1 MAAALDVARHA
12 AEQTTIR
19 RALAGVAVAY
29 AGYKVLVA
37 LYNISPF
44 HPLSRFPGP
53 RLAAAGYFYEAY
65 YDWIRG
71 GKYTQ
76 EIKRM
81 HEKYGPI
88 VRINPDELHCNDP
101 LFTDEIYAGPGR
113 VRDKWYHQLNTG
125 GAGPVS
131 VTAFSTV
138 PHEVHKM
145 KKAPYARF
153 FSRQQIAKLEGE
165 VLDAAQLV
173 TNKMLSIAQSSKKAS
188 ESQHGEVFDVKDAFN
203 CYTAD
208 VIGQYAFG
216 TSMGFITQ
224 EGWTPNFA
232 TWVKSFL
239 QSAYTMRHNA
249 VARKVAQ
256 YIPLMADYMG
266 EDIATVM
273 RQMNVVIPGYIQ
285 AALDD
290 PENGRV
296 FAEVLQNKS
305 LPDSYKDMFHLS
317 GEGFNFL
324 LAGTET
330 TAAILTV
337 ITYHLLHQPAIYKR
351 LMQTLDDTSPSTL
364 KWSHLENKPY
374 FWAIVQES
382 LRIMPGV
389 SHRSAR
395 IARDE
400 DLHYKSASG
409 DVVYVV
415 PRGTPIGMSSVIN
428 HMDPGLFPD
437 PEAFRPERWLLED
450 GSPNYKL
457 QKYLLAF
464 SRGSRS
470 CIGEK

>member
-1 MAAALDVARHA
+1 MSSTFAATPYAFQ
-12 AEQTTIR
+12 ESWIR
-19 RALAGVAVAY
+19 NSLEIAFATY
-29 AGYKVLVA
+29 AGYKVMVA
-37 LYNISPF
+37 LYNISPL

-53 RLAAAGYFYEAY
+53 KLAAAGYFYEAY
-65 YDWIRG
+65 YDWICG

-76 EIKRM
+76 QIKRM

-113 VRDKWYHQLNTG
+113 IRDKWYHQLNTG

-131 VTAFSTV
+131 ATAFSTV
-138 PHEVHKM
+138 LHEVHKM

-173 TNKMLSIAQSSKKAS
+173 TNKMLSIAQSSKEANK
-188 ESQHGEVFDVKDAFN
+188 SQHGEVFDVKDAFN

-232 TWVKSFL
+232 TW
-239 QSAYTMRHNA
+239 
-249 VARKVAQ
+249 
-256 YIPLMADYMG
+256 YIPLMADHMG

-290 PENGRV
+290 PENRRV

-330 TAAILTV
+330 TA
-337 ITYHLLHQPAIYKR
+337 
-351 LMQTLDDTSPSTL
+351 TLSDTSPSTL

-400 DLHYKSASG
+400 DLHYKNAAG
-409 DVVYVV
+409 DVVYLV

-428 HMDPGLFPD
+428 HMDPKLYPD
-437 PEAFRPERWLLED
+437 PEAFRPERWLLDD